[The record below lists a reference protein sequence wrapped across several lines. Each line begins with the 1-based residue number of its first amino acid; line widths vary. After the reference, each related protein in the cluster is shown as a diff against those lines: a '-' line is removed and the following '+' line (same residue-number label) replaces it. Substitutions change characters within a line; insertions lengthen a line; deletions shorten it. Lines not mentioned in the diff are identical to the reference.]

1 MEADVTVRCFRCKEP
16 SGLDDLGEYK
26 RCRAMTCGILPC
38 NGRCMCYEL
47 RLTAW
52 PESKAYYD
60 LLDRMN
66 AQDYTSTREVEAI
79 EAVLGK
85 WEAEF
90 QERGL

>member
-1 MEADVTVRCFRCKEP
+1 MEC
-16 SGLDDLGEYK
+16 K
-26 RCRAMTCGILPC
+26 RCSAMTCGILPC

-52 PESKAYYD
+52 PESKVYYD

-66 AQDYTSTREVEAI
+66 ALDYASALEVEAI
-79 EAVLGK
+79 EAALGK